1 MRLPIRPKPTTPSV
15 LPPELHAEARLPAP
29 RAEGAVLLGDA
40 PDGGDDEAD
49 RVLGRRLPRAP
60 RLGDEDA
67 ARRRRRDVHLAQ
79 VPAGQRQEFERRQA
93 PEQRGG
99 EARALAD
106 QHQDLVGLEPLR
118 ERVFAR
124 ERVVEDFDAGTARE
138 PLPVGQ
144 PEDRALVV
152 VEDRDPLHYSFN
164 HTFMKVLL
172 S

>member
-1 MRLPIRPKPTTPSV
+1 M
-15 LPPELHAEARLPAP
+15 
-29 RAEGAVLLGDA
+29 
-40 PDGGDDEAD
+40 
-49 RVLGRRLPRAP
+49 LGRRLPRAP

-79 VPAGQRQEFERRQA
+79 VPAGQRQEFERRQV

-106 QHQDLVGLEPLR
+106 QHQDLVGL
-118 ERVFAR
+118 
-124 ERVVEDFDAGTARE
+124 TARE

-152 VEDRDPLHYSFN
+152 VEDRDPRHYSFN
-164 HTFMKVLL
+164 HTFMNVLL